1 MKLKDVCEIKLNF
14 PEADFWLT
22 RKGSE
27 KEVGRPIKKFS
38 PENIGIKVT
47 DENILVPDYLYYIMT
62 YFHSMGYFNQLSN
75 GTLSLKNI
83 RTEDV
88 KNIKL
93 RQQ

>member
-1 MKLKDVCEIKLNF
+1 MRLKDVCEIKLNF
-14 PEADFWLT
+14 PEADFWLI

-27 KEVGRPIKKFS
+27 KEVGKPTKEFS
-38 PENIGIKVT
+38 SENIGIKVI
-47 DENILVPDYLYYIMT
+47 DENILVPDYLYYVMT
-62 YFHSMGYFNQLSN
+62 YFHSAGYFNGISN

-93 RQQ
+93 RQE

>member
-1 MKLKDVCEIKLNF
+1 MRLKDVCEIKLNF
-14 PEADFWLT
+14 PTADFWLV

-27 KEVGRPIKKFS
+27 SEVGKPTREYNS
-38 PENIGIKVT
+38 ENIGIKVT
-47 DENILVPDYLYYIMT
+47 NEDILVPDYLYYVMT
-62 YFHSMGYFNQLSN
+62 YFHSMGYFSKLSH

-93 RQQ
+93 REQ